1 MDGASKF
8 NAWKARVVLFLKE
21 SELWGIVESTDTNP
35 ITIPTDATA
44 KVAYEKKNIKAQQI
58 LLDAI
63 KDHVI
68 PRIKEK
74 VMHMRCGML

>member
-1 MDGASKF
+1 M
-8 NAWKARVVLFLKE
+8 LFLKE

-35 ITIPTDATA
+35 ITIPTDATT

-63 KDHVI
+63 
-68 PRIKEK
+68 
-74 VMHMRCGML
+74 